1 MQCPRCQ
8 FDNLGEA
15 LFCTECGAALR
26 VTCPACR
33 TASPPSAK
41 YCGHCGQRLGDAGG
55 TAPTR
60 PNRPDPYTPPHLV
73 EKVLRSR
80 SALEGERKQVT
91 VLFADVKGSLE
102 LAGQVD
108 AEHWHRVMDRFFAI
122 LAAGVHRFEGTVNQ
136 YTGDGIMA
144 LFGAPIAHEDH
155 AQRACL
161 AALQLRDDLRSY
173 GQALRREYGFDFA
186 VRMGINSG
194 EVVVGTIGPGL
205 RMDYTAQ
212 GHTVG
217 LAARMEQIAEA
228 GAVYLTEHTAALVAG
243 FFELESLGA
252 FKLHSVPEP
261 VRAFALRGLG
271 PLRTRLELSRARGFA
286 AFVGRT
292 EEMATLDASL
302 EQARAGTGAVVA
314 ISGDAGVGKSRLCLE
329 FIERC
334 RAQGIAVQEVHCP
347 AHGKTIPFLLLRDLL
362 RSALGVVEGAD
373 DEEARRRIAGALV
386 LLDQRLQAGLPLLFE
401 FLGFADPDRRAPLL
415 DPDAYGEAVV
425 DLACRLVRAHS
436 ERAPL
441 ALLID
446 DLHWVDA
453 ESERFVERLVD
464 GVADTPTLLIVNF
477 RPEYRAGWM
486 ERLAVATGPGY
497 RRLDLAPPDGPA
509 VRVLLRELLGDHPS
523 LGALP
528 QLVHERTGGNPFFIE
543 EVVRSLIEQRIL
555 ARAEPPGG
563 DVPDR
568 VDEPRR
574 SGPPYALARPVTEI
588 HIPATVQA
596 IVGARIDRLAEGEK
610 HALQAAAVIGKS
622 FSAPILE
629 RALGMTAE
637 ELAGAL
643 EVLRRAAL
651 IDGDPLAPERA
662 HTFRHPLVQEVAYQS
677 QLVEQRARRHVA
689 VAHAL
694 EELHADTL
702 GQHAALI
709 AHHYEAAHYRYAAA
723 RWRRR
728 ALLNVTQIQVPRRRG
743 AAH

>member
-1 MQCPRCQ
+1 M
-8 FDNLGEA
+8 
-15 LFCTECGAALR
+15 
-26 VTCPACR
+26 
-33 TASPPSAK
+33 
-41 YCGHCGQRLGDAGG
+41 
-55 TAPTR
+55 
-60 PNRPDPYTPPHLV
+60 
-73 EKVLRSR
+73 
-80 SALEGERKQVT
+80 
-91 VLFADVKGSLE
+91 
-102 LAGQVD
+102 
-108 AEHWHRVMDRFFAI
+108 
-122 LAAGVHRFEGTVNQ
+122 
-136 YTGDGIMA
+136 
-144 LFGAPIAHEDH
+144 
-155 AQRACL
+155 
-161 AALQLRDDLRSY
+161 
-173 GQALRREYGFDFA
+173 
-186 VRMGINSG
+186 
-194 EVVVGTIGPGL
+194 
-205 RMDYTAQ
+205 
-212 GHTVG
+212 
-217 LAARMEQIAEA
+217 
-228 GAVYLTEHTAALVAG
+228 
-243 FFELESLGA
+243 
-252 FKLHSVPEP
+252 
-261 VRAFALRGLG
+261 
-271 PLRTRLELSRARGFA
+271 
-286 AFVGRT
+286 
-292 EEMATLDASL
+292 
-302 EQARAGTGAVVA
+302 
-314 ISGDAGVGKSRLCLE
+314 
-329 FIERC
+329 
-334 RAQGIAVQEVHCP
+334 
-347 AHGKTIPFLLLRDLL
+347 
-362 RSALGVVEGAD
+362 VEGAD

-464 GVADTPTLLIVNF
+464 GVAGMPTLLIVNF

-486 ERLAVATGPGY
+486 ERLAVATGGGY

-509 VRVLLRELLGDHPS
+509 VRALLRELLGDHPS

-568 VDEPRR
+568 VDDPRR
-574 SGPPYALARPVTEI
+574 PGPPYALARPVTEI

>member
-15 LFCTECGAALR
+15 LFCIECGAALR
-26 VTCPACR
+26 ATCAACQ
-33 TASPPSAK
+33 TANPPSAK
-41 YCGHCGQRLGDAGG
+41 YCGHCGRRLGGPPPRPA
-55 TAPTR
+55 APE
-60 PNRPDPYTPPHLV
+60 PYTPPHLV

-102 LAGQVD
+102 LAGRVD
-108 AEHWHRVMDRFFAI
+108 AERWHRIMDRFFAI

-161 AALQLRDDLRSY
+161 AALHLREDLRSY

-228 GAVYLTEHTAALVAG
+228 GAVYVTEQTAALVAG
-243 FFELESLGA
+243 FFDLENLGA

-261 VRAFALRGLG
+261 VCVFALRGLG

-292 EEMATLDASL
+292 EEMALLDASL
-302 EQARAGTGAVVA
+302 AQARAGAGAVVG

-329 FIERC
+329 FVERC
-334 RAQGIAVQEVHCP
+334 RAQGLAVHEGHCP

-362 RSALGVVEGAD
+362 RSTLGLDERSGT
-373 DEEARRRIAGALV
+373 EEARRRIAGALV
-386 LLDQRLQAGLPLLFE
+386 LLDERLQEGLPLLFD
-401 FLGFADPDRRAPLL
+401 FLGLADPERRAPVL
-415 DPDAYGEAVV
+415 DPEARCEAVI
-425 DLACRLVRAHS
+425 DLACRLVRAHG
-436 ERAPL
+436 ERQPL

-446 DLHWVDA
+446 DLHWIDA

-464 GVADTPTLLIVNF
+464 GVAGTPTLLIVNF
-477 RPEYRAGWM
+477 RPEYRAAWM
-486 ERLAVATGPGY
+486 DQLADTPG
-497 RRLDLAPPDGPA
+497 RAFRQLALAPPDAPA
-509 VRVLLRELLGDHPS
+509 VRALLRELLGDHPS
-523 LGALP
+523 LGTLP

-543 EVVRSLIEQRIL
+543 EVVRSLIEQGIL
-555 ARAEPPGG
+555 TRVEPSDTDASEALRPA
-563 DVPDR
+563 
-568 VDEPRR
+568 
-574 SGPPYALARPVTEI
+574 PPYALARAVTEI
-588 HIPATVQA
+588 QIPATVQA
-596 IVGARIDRLAEGEK
+596 IVGARIDRLNEAEK
-610 HALQAAAVIGKS
+610 QALQAAAVIGKT
-622 FSAPILE
+622 FAAAVLE
-629 RALGMTAE
+629 RALGVAGD

-677 QLVEQRARRHVA
+677 QLVEQRGRRHVA
-689 VAHAL
+689 VARAL

-728 ALLNVTQIQVPRRRG
+728 ALLNVTQIQVPRRRE
-743 AAH
+743 AKTAR